1 MIILSIP
8 ITKIASATVQIIQ
21 AATELN
27 RKVIFFIED
36 KPAMKGIKGLIAI
49 RPFIPFIAGL
59 SSMKNI
65 TFLFSS
71 VAACIIWTVALAI
84 LVIGIDNIINLFN

>member
-1 MIILSIP
+1 MILSIP

-36 KPAMKGIKGLIAI
+36 KPAMKGIKGLIAGTS
-49 RPFIPFIAGL
+49 RPITIPPQPYLLKNFSPFKKT
-59 SSMKNI
+59 SSLLDINWV
-65 TFLFSS
+65 FLIFGPKKSP
-71 VAACIIWTVALAI
+71 V
-84 LVIGIDNIINLFN
+84 

>member
-1 MIILSIP
+1 MSKREDVFLKGEKFFNKYGWGGI
-8 ITKIASATVQIIQ
+8 
-21 AATELN
+21 
-27 RKVIFFIED
+27 VIGRLV
-36 KPAMKGIKGLIAI
+36 PAI

-84 LVIGIDNIINLFN
+84 LVIGIDNMISLFN